1 MSDMFAP
8 EVRCA
13 VDEINRRFPEV
24 GEGGTYPGH
33 GADEPGGLPS
43 EFYAADFWTT
53 DKTVHDRVFR
63 WIIDNALRLNLKLVI
78 SWERIWSVERA
89 DEGVRPYLR
98 YGLHPKDPYQGHRN
112 HVHTEFEEKGFY
124 MPSIDEIRKVIR
136 DELRSESYLRSVG
149 VAVGDADVVPNV
161 WGDPKN
167 VNVRLKSALVEIGND
182 ANAIRAKLQA

>member
-1 MSDMFAP
+1 
-8 EVRCA
+8 
-13 VDEINRRFPEV
+13 
-24 GEGGTYPGH
+24 
-33 GADEPGGLPS
+33 
-43 EFYAADFWTT
+43 
-53 DKTVHDRVFR
+53 
-63 WIIDNALRLNLKLVI
+63 
-78 SWERIWSVERA
+78 
-89 DEGVRPYLR
+89 
-98 YGLHPKDPYQGHRN
+98 
-112 HVHTEFEEKGFY
+112 